1 MKEALLGTKI
11 NLVGVCFLTDLKQR
25 RKILL
30 LYNQQVLT
38 DDSIS
43 CSEPGTLPQNPEHSA
58 SSIYKSELT

>member
-30 LYNQQVLT
+30 LYIQQVLT

-43 CSEPGTLPQNPEHSA
+43 CSEPGLCLRILNTVLPVSISQN
-58 SSIYKSELT
+58 